1 MSDSPTTRSHI
12 GIAGAG
18 LLGRLLAWQ
27 LSRAGHRVSVFDT
40 AASEL
45 PIARSQA
52 PDPCVPTAAAFTAA
66 GMLSPLSELD
76 NAEPAVA
83 ALGWRSLALWPRIA
97 AALPGAPS
105 VTVTGSLLVAHRADL
120 GAAQRVLDRLRTAT
134 ASPDWRR
141 LSPPEGAQP
150 LDAAALRALE
160 PAIQGPSHAWLL
172 PGEGFIDT
180 VAIMAALYSGA
191 AGADWHWG
199 QRVMAVEAGEGGG
212 TLRLANGRVLAFDAV
227 MDVRGAGAKVGISPS
242 PLWGEGRGE
251 GLAAVERGAAGVTPT
266 STPHQRG
273 SERPYPNPLPP
284 AGEAVKVRGV
294 RGEVIWLDCPGHG
307 LTRPVRLL
315 HPRHRVYIVP
325 RSARD
330 VLVGASEIE
339 SEDRSPVSLR
349 SATELM
355 AAAHS
360 VVPALAEARIL
371 KLDVNLRPAL
381 PDNNPLVQWQ
391 GRKLTINGLFRHG
404 WLLAPALI
412 EQAMAADGARA
423 AGLQGPSPDQDAI
436 NLIAASALLAR
447 TSA

>member
-1 MSDSPTTRSHI
+1 MSSPPHI

-27 LSRAGHRVSVFDT
+27 LSRAGHRVSVFDPSI
-40 AASEL
+40 SEQ
-45 PIARSQA
+45 PVPRSQA
-52 PDPCVPTAAAFTAA
+52 PDPYVPTAAAFTAA

-83 ALGWRSLALWPRIA
+83 ALGWRSLALWQRIA
-97 AALPGAPS
+97 AALPKSPR
-105 VTVTGSLLVAHRADL
+105 VMVCGSLLVAHRADL
-120 GAAQRVLDRLRTAT
+120 GAAQRVLARMQVATAT
-134 ASPDWRR
+134 PEWRVA
-141 LSPPEGAQP
+141 SPPEGAQP

-160 PAIQGPSHAWLL
+160 PSIQGPAHAWLL

-180 VAIMAALYSGA
+180 VATMTALHSGA

-199 QRVMAVEAGEGGG
+199 QRVLAVEAGEGGG
-212 TLRLANGRVLAFDAV
+212 TLRLADGRVLAFDV
-227 MDVRGAGAKVGISPS
+227 VIDVRGVGAGLLPRPS
-242 PLWGEGRGE
+242 GER
-251 GLAAVERGAAGVTPT
+251 AGVRGVV
-266 STPHQRG
+266 SPH
-273 SERPYPNPLPP
+273 PNPLPE
-284 AGEAVKVRGV
+284 GEGVNPLRVRGV

-349 SATELM
+349 TATELM

-391 GRKLTINGLFRHG
+391 RRKLTINGLFRHG
-404 WLLAPALI
+404 WLLAPALV
-412 EQAMAADGARA
+412 ERALTDDGAHA
-423 AGLQGPSPDQDAI
+423 A
-436 NLIAASALLAR
+436 NLGVAQFDDLAMNSKAASAGLA
-447 TSA
+447 SAIA